1 MKTSN
6 RIAIGLFGLCALAPR
21 FSLAQEEADTAA
33 AQQQA
38 PPLMSSRQIEKV
50 GGGFKKTTVV
60 AGLENPW
67 GLAFLP
73 NGDMLITERPGRLRL
88 VKGGQLSETP
98 VEGVPKVF
106 ASSQGGLMDIALH
119 PKFEQNQYVYLT
131 YSVGEMN
138 ANHSVLARGKYADG
152 RLNDVKVIFEA
163 RPDKP
168 GNQHFGACIEWL
180 PDGTMLLSIG
190 DGGNPPLMV
199 EGILARENGQRL
211 DRHLGKILRLNDDGS
226 VPKDNPFVG
235 KGNAKPEVYTY
246 GNRNI
251 QGLARDRESG
261 RVWATEHGPFGGD
274 ELNLVAKGSNYG
286 WPVISYGLDY
296 QTKEP
301 VAKLKSGADKGMVDP
316 KVVWAPSKAP
326 SGLLVYSGQKFPQWR
341 GSILSGGLVTLD
353 IRRITLDGTR
363 AMSEESLPIGRRVRD
378 IVQGPDDLVY
388 VLTDHKDGELFRLEP
403 EN

>member
-131 YSVGEMN
+131 YSVGEIN

-152 RLNDVKVIFEA
+152 RLNDVKVLFE
-163 RPDKP
+163 
-168 GNQHFGACIEWL
+168 
-180 PDGTMLLSIG
+180 
-190 DGGNPPLMV
+190 
-199 EGILARENGQRL
+199 
-211 DRHLGKILRLNDDGS
+211 
-226 VPKDNPFVG
+226 
-235 KGNAKPEVYTY
+235 
-246 GNRNI
+246 
-251 QGLARDRESG
+251 
-261 RVWATEHGPFGGD
+261 
-274 ELNLVAKGSNYG
+274 
-286 WPVISYGLDY
+286 
-296 QTKEP
+296 
-301 VAKLKSGADKGMVDP
+301 
-316 KVVWAPSKAP
+316 
-326 SGLLVYSGQKFPQWR
+326 
-341 GSILSGGLVTLD
+341 
-353 IRRITLDGTR
+353 
-363 AMSEESLPIGRRVRD
+363 
-378 IVQGPDDLVY
+378 
-388 VLTDHKDGELFRLEP
+388 
-403 EN
+403 